1 MEFAPDGPMALPL
14 WVNGHAYLTVTHD
27 FYTLSDPLSGTPLRR
42 VPLAG
47 AEEAAVAVSAA
58 RAAQP
63 IWAEMGL
70 NPRRVCL
77 GKLADGLEKY
87 AAQFGKLLRE
97 ETGMDEAQ
105 AAADVADA
113 VAALRGM
120 QVGETGVV
128 ALVLDATQ
136 PLSRFA
142 VAAAPLLLA
151 GATVVVKP
159 SPKAPS
165 AIYALCELTARC
177 EWPGGVL
184 NLMQGDIAAIAGLC
198 TAPVD
203 RVVYAGEAALGEQV
217 GAIVKGCGLPF
228 VVA

>member
-1 MEFAPDGPMALPL
+1 MEFAPDGPMAIPL
-14 WVNGHAYLTVTHD
+14 WVNGHAFLTVTHD
-27 FYTLSDPLSGTPLRR
+27 FYVVNNPATGEAIRR

-47 AEEAAVAVSAA
+47 AEEAAAAVGAA
-58 RAAQP
+58 RTAQP

-77 GKLADGLEKY
+77 GNLADGLEKY
-87 AAQFGKLLRE
+87 AGQFSKLLRE

-105 AAADVADA
+105 AAADVANA

-128 ALVLDATQ
+128 AVVVDATQ
-136 PLSRFA
+136 PLARFA
-142 VAAAPLLLA
+142 EAAAPLLLA

-165 AIYALCELTARC
+165 AIYALCELTARA

-203 RVVYAGEAALGEQV
+203 RVLYAGEAALGEQV

-228 VVA
+228 AAV